1 MPRLAALGRK
11 FRSTG
16 RGKRARWIAGVLT
29 IAVVAGLVYLAI
41 AKLNPS
47 QVGHLLSK
55 TNLGWAFLA
64 LALMALAF
72 VARGESWFAVIR
84 AALPDTHLG
93 RGVVSRAIM
102 IGMIGSTV
110 APGRLGEAA
119 RALVVARRLGDP
131 RRNIALVLGTVVSQT
146 LINLLALGILALVT
160 LLGAALAGARAEAI
174 IGVVVLP
181 AVIVAIVLLGPRA
194 LHGASVSEIGWL
206 RRAAGWIGH
215 QLAHFRQGLVVF
227 KQPRAALHAGGTQ
240 LGAWALQ
247 LVACYAVI
255 LSLDLQHQ
263 ANLIAAAAVLLAVN
277 VTAIVPVT
285 PSNVGVFQA
294 ACIAVLAP
302 FGISASQGL
311 AYGLILQA
319 VEVVAAVAL
328 GVPALLRE
336 GLSVSELR
344 RETREA
350 EPDAN
355 ETGDDTG
362 TPRGTDEQAPEAKAP
377 DHQAQQANPSY
388 EQ

>member
-1 MPRLAALGRK
+1 MPRLAEIGRK
-11 FRSTG
+11 LRSG
-16 RGKRARWIAGVLT
+16 GRARWIVAALT
-29 IAVVAGLVYLAI
+29 IAVVGALIYLAI
-41 AKLNPS
+41 EKLDPA
-47 QVGHLLSK
+47 QVGHLLAK
-55 TNLGWAFLA
+55 TNVGWALLA
-64 LALMALAF
+64 LALMGLAF
-72 VARGESWFAVIR
+72 VARGESWYAVLR

-93 RGVVSRAIM
+93 RGVVMRGIM

-131 RRNIALVLGTVVSQT
+131 SRNIALVVGTVVSQT

-160 LLGAALAGARAEAI
+160 LLGAALSGARADAI
-174 IGVVVLP
+174 IGVVAVP
-181 AVIVAIVLLGPRA
+181 AVIVAVVLLGPRA
-194 LHGASVSEIGWL
+194 LERASLSKIGWL
-206 RRAAGWIGH
+206 RRGAARIAH
-215 QLAHFRQGLVVF
+215 QLTNFRRGMVVF
-227 KQPRAALHAGGTQ
+227 KRPWAAIHAGGMQ
-240 LGAWALQ
+240 LIAWALQ
-247 LVACYAVI
+247 LFACYSVI
-255 LSLDLQHQ
+255 LSLGLQHQ

-302 FGISASQGL
+302 FGVSASQGL

-319 VEVVAAVAL
+319 VEIVAAVAL

-344 RETREA
+344 REAREA
-350 EPDAN
+350 ETFEEEAGDA
-355 ETGDDTG
+355 ETPGGTG
-362 TPRGTDEQAPEAKAP
+362 EHSPKVRGPE
-377 DHQAQQANPSY
+377 QQAHKAKPSY

>member
-1 MPRLAALGRK
+1 MARLAEVGRKVRKSMRGKPLRWLAAL
-11 FRSTG
+11 
-16 RGKRARWIAGVLT
+16 LT
-29 IAVVAGLVYLAI
+29 VALVAGLVYLAI
-41 AKLNPS
+41 AKLHPA

-55 TNLGWAFLA
+55 TKVGWAVLA
-64 LALMALAF
+64 LALMMIAF

-93 RGVVSRAIM
+93 RAVVSRGIM
-102 IGMIGSTV
+102 IGMVGSTV

-119 RALVVARRLGDP
+119 RALVVARRLGEP
-131 RRNIALVLGTVVSQT
+131 SRNIALILGTVVSQT
-146 LINLLALGILALVT
+146 LINLLALAILAAVT
-160 LLGAALAGARAEAI
+160 LLGAAISGARAEAI
-174 IGVVVLP
+174 IGVVAVP

-194 LHGASVSEIGWL
+194 LHRASLSKVVWL
-206 RRAAGWIGH
+206 RRTASWIGH
-215 QLAHFRQGLVVF
+215 QLTHFRLGLVVF
-227 KQPRAALHAGGTQ
+227 RRPRAAVHAGGMQ
-240 LGAWALQ
+240 LAAWALQ

-255 LSLDLQHQ
+255 LALGLQHQ

-277 VTAIVPVT
+277 VTAVVPVT

-302 FGISASQGL
+302 FGVGASEGL

-319 VEVVAAVAL
+319 VEIVAAVVL

-350 EPDAN
+350 EEEV
-355 ETGDDTG
+355 ETGDLDAPSGTG
-362 TPRGTDEQAPEAKAP
+362 TTAQRAQASSEQ
-377 DHQAQQANPSY
+377 
-388 EQ
+388 